1 MQRLRKTPI
10 VALCALLSALVL
22 TSAPVARADDKEYEG
37 PKDGSITEK
46 QFEAYLNVTREW
58 VATSQAASKAME
70 GSKTGFG
77 ALSVIAKTDE
87 KFKASL
93 AKYGVSESEYSWIG
107 DKVWAAWG
115 TAMMVDSLG
124 TQGAADLQ
132 NQQKKMAD
140 ELAAAKKQ
148 LGEAEA
154 AQKAGTRILSKEE
167 RAQRVQSAKDQ
178 AQAARDE
185 AKSYDDQIK
194 QHQQE
199 QKEANDEAA
208 KQLKAAQEA
217 DSLAKNPP
225 KDVAQDDRESYIN
238 DRKNEA
244 QSARDAA
251 KEANDRMTEAKKNE
265 DEAKKSQAEAT
276 AKATGFDKQAANPE
290 QPATDEEKQQ
300 LAKDNADAVER
311 LKQQISSSEQAQ
323 QMLTESLAMN
333 KKQVE
338 EMKSKVPPKNL
349 EILLKRH
356 EEFEKALGMQT
367 QKK

>member
-1 MQRLRKTPI
+1 MQRLRKLPI
-10 VALCALLSALVL
+10 VSLCALVVVFVL
-22 TSAPVARADDKEYEG
+22 TSAQTVRADEKEYVG
-37 PKDGSITEK
+37 PKDGSITDK
-46 QFEAYLNVTREW
+46 QFEAYVNVTKEW
-58 VATSQAASKAME
+58 MATSQAASKAME
-70 GSKTGFG
+70 GSKSGLG
-77 ALSVIAKTDE
+77 ALSVLAKTDE

-93 AKYGVSESEYSWIG
+93 AKYGLSESEYSWIG
-107 DKVWAAWG
+107 DKVWSAWG
-115 TAMMVDSLG
+115 TAMMVEQLG
-124 TQGAADLQ
+124 NQGAADLQ
-132 NQQKKMAD
+132 NQQKKMNE
-140 ELAAAKKQ
+140 ELATAKKQ
-148 LGEAEA
+148 LSEAEA

-167 RAQRVQSAKDQ
+167 REQRVQSAKDQ
-178 AQAARDE
+178 AQSARDE
-185 AKSYDDQIK
+185 AKQYDDQIK

-199 QKEANDEAA
+199 AKEANDEAA
-208 KQLKAAQEA
+208 KQLKAAQDA
-217 DSLAKNPP
+217 DALAKNPP
-225 KDVAQDDRESYIN
+225 KDVGADDRESYIN

-251 KEANDRMTEAKKNE
+251 KEANDRMTEANKSG

-276 AKATGFDKQAANPE
+276 TKAATFDKQAANPE

-300 LAKDNADAVER
+300 IVKDNAELVDR
-311 LKQQISSSEQAQ
+311 LKQQINSSEQAQ
-323 QMLTESLAMN
+323 QMLAESLEMN